1 MAMDFDMF
9 DLFVADHRR
18 LGDLVVEEG
27 LEPVVIREIS
37 MHLAAESRLLYP
49 AIERHLEGGEAVAAQ
64 LLDEDHELEELL
76 ATAESDGP
84 DTASVDEVRRM
95 VQRHVEGQERVFP
108 TVKAAIPPEELARLG
123 QEVSRTIREAPTHP
137 HPHLPDHGFLEP
149 AADAIAST
157 IDHLRDA
164 GDPEGH

>member
-1 MAMDFDMF
+1 MDFDMF

-18 LGDLVVEEG
+18 LTELIVEQG
-27 LEPVVIREIS
+27 LAPVVIREIS

-49 AIERHLEGGEAVAAQ
+49 AIERHLKGGDEVATQ
-64 LLDEDHELEELL
+64 LLHGDHELEDRL
-76 ATAESDGP
+76 ATVESDGSG
-84 DTASVDEVRRM
+84 ASSVAEVQGM
-95 VQRHVEGQERVFP
+95 LLRHVDGQEQVFP
-108 TVKAAIPPEELARLG
+108 TVKAAIPPEEQARLG

-164 GDPEGH
+164 GHRSEQ

>member
-1 MAMDFDMF
+1 MDFDMF

-18 LGDLVVEEG
+18 LSELIVEDG
-27 LEPVVIREIS
+27 LAPVVIREIS

-49 AIERHLEGGEAVAAQ
+49 AIERHLQGGDEVATR
-64 LLDEDHELEELL
+64 LLHGDHELEARL
-76 ATAESDGP
+76 ATVESDGSGP
-84 DTASVDEVRRM
+84 NSADEVQGM
-95 VQRHVEGQERVFP
+95 LQRHIDGQEQVFP
-108 TVKAAIPPEELARLG
+108 TVKAAIPPEEQARLG

-164 GDPEGH
+164 GHRSEQ